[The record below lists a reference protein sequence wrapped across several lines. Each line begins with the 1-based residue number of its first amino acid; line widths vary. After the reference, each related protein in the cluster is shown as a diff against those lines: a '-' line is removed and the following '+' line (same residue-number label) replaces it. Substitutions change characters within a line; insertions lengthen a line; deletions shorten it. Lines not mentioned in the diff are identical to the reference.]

1 MNKLDLLKFLMEYK
15 KEISNGNKNHI
26 KDLIVVIVYSELSR
40 NMSAIEK
47 YNLTDVTLSNLKLW
61 NLNCNILD
69 LKEFEVPSKEELT
82 SQINQYKIEIKENNF
97 TSEGNDYECAFAT
110 WLKLMIDFR
119 MITEGQ
125 IIDLTKYKLT
135 DFITDEKLA
144 KCFEGKT
151 NYKVKK

>member
-47 YNLTDVTLSNLKLW
+47 YNLTDITLGNLKLW
-61 NLNCNILD
+61 NLDCNILD
-69 LKEFEVPSKEELT
+69 LKEFTVPNKEELA
-82 SQINQYKIEIKENNF
+82 SQINQYKKEVKENDF

-110 WLKLMIDFR
+110 W
-119 MITEGQ
+119 
-125 IIDLTKYKLT
+125 
-135 DFITDEKLA
+135 
-144 KCFEGKT
+144 
-151 NYKVKK
+151 